1 VALHCFDSVVPEAI
15 PPAAIVLGYV
25 DGAWPTY
32 DVLHERFKK
41 ATTLVVSVTTGT
53 ADASILDCERGN
65 ATPDTAAK
73 WAIERLS
80 DQKHP
85 TIYGGR
91 DALEAVMTGLRR
103 RNVRADLVSYF
114 LADWT
119 QVGVSQS
126 HLKWPRRVP
135 APYAAWQFAG
145 SVQVAGG
152 HRVDASIVN
161 RAWAERLGWT
171 GNAGRSQ
178 RRLFRVV
185 G

>member
-1 VALHCFDSVVPEAI
+1 VVLHAFDSVVADAI

-25 DGAWPTY
+25 DGAYPTY
-32 DVLHERFKK
+32 NYLAKKFAK

-53 ADASILDCERGN
+53 NQAMVLDCERGN
-65 ATPDTAAK
+65 ATPSSAAL
-73 WAIERLS
+73 WAVEQLANGN
-80 DQKHP
+80 HP
-85 TIYGGR
+85 TIYGGASTLAEVQNGVR
-91 DALEAVMTGLRR
+91 LLH
-103 RNVRADLVSYF
+103 VRADLVSYF

-119 QVGVSQS
+119 QVGQVTIR
-126 HLKWPRRVP
+126 WPRQVP

-145 SVQVAGG
+145 SVRVASG
-152 HRVDASIVN
+152 HSIDASIVN

-171 GNAGRSQ
+171 GNAGRQ